1 MAVAPEFASRFQG
14 GTETEIWPKSRQSE
28 RSGEDL
34 RIRRRCE
41 KSVRVQFVKRL
52 ARIPVD
58 HQNSPKNFLGMLFLE
73 NRPHPGSESRDI
85 FAIFRRRIS
94 WDRIFSRRIR
104 WHGMSLCA
112 SRESAKE
119 RQEKQ
124 SASKMRS
131 SVR

>member
-1 MAVAPEFASRFQG
+1 MAVAPEFAGRFEG
-14 GTETEIWPKSRQSE
+14 GAETKIWPKSGQSE

-58 HQNSPKNFLGMLFLE
+58 HQNSPKNLLGMLFLE

-85 FAIFRRRIS
+85 FAIFSRRIS
-94 WDRIFSRRIR
+94 

-112 SRESAKE
+112 SRESAEE

-124 SASKMRS
+124 SASKIRS